1 MYYTTPRHQ
10 VVLCELHCNPII
22 LKNQALRIF
31 MRLVFFLF
39 FFFSTSEP
47 EYLLQPSEASVW
59 DRTALVWRLH
69 HRHWSGSVLQVGCV
83 KIWQLS
89 CFIYSQRYNESFHLE
104 DRSCFFFFYVITF
117 FCNFCLLHW
126 LICPAL
132 ICLQK
137 ENHVPKHCERNRAN
151 DRRKGGH
158 RLRLQQSSQERN
170 RHVCTGNHLEQ
181 LVLSE

>member
-31 MRLVFFLF
+31 MRLVFFF
-39 FFFSTSEP
+39 CFFFSTSEP

-104 DRSCFFFFYVITF
+104 DRSCFFLCNHFFPVIFVSFIDSFVLLLSVCRKRTMFQNIVNATEPMTDEKEATAYVSNNPVRKEIVMYVLVIT
-117 FCNFCLLHW
+117 
-126 LICPAL
+126 
-132 ICLQK
+132 
-137 ENHVPKHCERNRAN
+137 
-151 DRRKGGH
+151 
-158 RLRLQQSSQERN
+158 
-170 RHVCTGNHLEQ
+170 
-181 LVLSE
+181 